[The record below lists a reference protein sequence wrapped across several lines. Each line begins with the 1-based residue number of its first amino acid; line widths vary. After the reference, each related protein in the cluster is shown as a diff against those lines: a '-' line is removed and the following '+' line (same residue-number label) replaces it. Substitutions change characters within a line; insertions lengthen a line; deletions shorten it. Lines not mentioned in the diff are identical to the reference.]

1 MDSVAAVCHTSAT
14 NVKWYVS
21 YTQVSSYDHMTV
33 SPDNKTLIIQRI
45 SSCNSPLQC
54 GIEILPQ
61 IIERSEVIFPTLTY
75 GPSSVLI
82 RSKRRNFN
90 GILPAEMGSQ
100 VEMECISYFRP
111 EFKYQWIH
119 FHCGFKYQWIHFLLN
134 FSEKKLPSWI
144 WSGTRWADTDIRKS
158 NSRCPGTGLLLAK
171 VSLSQDPCW
180 YFSSWWQQWAV
191 SSSVHSSFIPWSDIT
206 LPGQIGL
213 HDHPPQT

>member
-1 MDSVAAVCHTSAT
+1 MGPREQLAGLRFESWKPQASQSTSAPWAENMDSVAAVCHTSAT

-33 SPDNKTLIIQRI
+33 SPDSKTLIIQRV
-45 SSCNSPLQC
+45 SSYNSPLQC

-82 RSKRRNFN
+82 RSKPHNFN

-100 VEMECISYFRP
+100 VEMECISYSRP

-119 FHCGFKYQWIHFLLN
+119 NGFLLN
-134 FSEKKLPSWI
+134 FSEKKLPS
-144 WSGTRWADTDIRKS
+144 
-158 NSRCPGTGLLLAK
+158 
-171 VSLSQDPCW
+171 
-180 YFSSWWQQWAV
+180 
-191 SSSVHSSFIPWSDIT
+191 
-206 LPGQIGL
+206 
-213 HDHPPQT
+213 